1 LTRYGRDTKPP
12 RGLGDAGEAGTDAGC
27 RILVLSCRDSRTD
40 FRVPLATAFR
50 QSGYETC
57 YLNISER
64 SRKLADNVEKAGK
77 LSFAIVEAWH
87 FTRTDKVNL
96 IIDSTN
102 LTHPFLVAILRIVV
116 RRAIWCFDMHDDLLY
131 DARGIRRF
139 YARVRLL
146 VRARTSDII
155 FVAAAGLR
163 ELFPQAVHVGNA
175 SHMVPKR
182 RRELDC
188 GRVLVMASIDVRF
201 DLDLLSAAAS
211 DCIGTVFDVYGR
223 FRLTDMAVRRRF
235 EDLIQ
240 RRRNIRYHGSYDT
253 SDIEGLVTRYDVM
266 FAPYRMGIRLTRY
279 LDPLRIYH
287 CLNAGMEV
295 IVTDIP
301 VAAEDFSR
309 AVHIVRNGNDVS
321 ETLDRLQA
329 GAEARRNT
337 RERYSPITWV
347 DRARQIVGAVERL
360 PKFRRL
366 ADEGGDQYP

>member
-1 LTRYGRDTKPP
+1 M
-12 RGLGDAGEAGTDAGC
+12 
-27 RILVLSCRDSRTD
+27 
-40 FRVPLATAFR
+40 AFR

-64 SRKLADNVEKAGK
+64 TRKLADDVEGSGK
-77 LSFAIVEAWH
+77 LSFAQLVVQAWH
-87 FTRTDKVNL
+87 FARTDKVNL

-131 DARGIRRF
+131 DARGMRRL
-139 YARVRLL
+139 YARVRLF

-155 FVAAAGLR
+155 FVAATGLR

-175 SHMVPKR
+175 SHMVPKP

-188 GRVLVMASIDVRF
+188 GRILVMASIDVRF
-201 DLDLLSAAAS
+201 DLDLLCAAAS
-211 DCIGTVFDVYGR
+211 DCIGTIFDVYGR
-223 FRLTDMAVRRRF
+223 FRLTDVAVRRRF

-240 RRRNIRYHGSYDT
+240 GRRNIRYHGSYVT

-266 FAPYRMGIRLTRY
+266 FAPYRMGIKLTKY

-287 CLNAGMEV
+287 CMNAGMEV

-301 VAAEDFSR
+301 AAAEDFSR

-321 ETLDRLQA
+321 ETLGRLQA
-329 GAEARRNT
+329 GAEARKNT
-337 RERYSPITWV
+337 REHYSPITWV
-347 DRARQIVGAVERL
+347 DRARQIVEAVERL

-366 ADEGGDQYP
+366 ADEGRDRHR